1 MEETPQEEKLL
12 GNSENDG
19 KDNEPSTQI
28 NSDDSPLDKSNNDES
43 QGLHFLS
50 MNRDKKFTIITF
62 CFANFCDG
70 AFYSLLAPFF
80 PQEVSL
86 YFIFDRIHIKL
97 SHIFS

>member
-1 MEETPQEEKLL
+1 MEERPEEEKLL
-12 GNSENDG
+12 GSSENDG
-19 KDNEPSTQI
+19 KDHEHLTQI
-28 NSDDSPLDKSNNDES
+28 NSDDSPLDKSNNNES
-43 QGLHFLS
+43 QGLNFLS
-50 MNRDKKFTIITF
+50 MSRDKKFTIITF
-62 CFANFCDG
+62 CFASFCVE